1 MPSHLALGVVQ
12 GLTEFL
18 PVSSSAHLILARAF
32 FGFDGDKFGLAFDV
46 ACHVGTLIA
55 VLIYFR
61 RDVARMLAAL
71 PRLFDASDPE
81 ARLIWLIVV
90 GTIPAIV
97 AGLLFKNQIED
108 HLRTPPVAAIAL
120 ALGAVL
126 FFVAERTGSKTRAE
140 RTLTMAE
147 AFLIGCAQAVALV
160 PGVSRSGATIT
171 VALLIGLRRA
181 EAARFIFL
189 LAIPAILG
197 AAASEAPKLLK
208 AGLGDTASLF
218 LIGVVSSAIVGYA
231 AVKLLH
237 PLPREPF
244 AGRVRVVP
252 ARAGRRRGLVWL
264 FDAMMQWLRRSFI
277 AGFFVTVPLFIS
289 VAAFIWIFGVVDGL
303 TTPLYDRLLGRRIPG
318 LGTVSTAA
326 RSCWSGRSRPT
337 SSAGACCSAARVAAA
352 RAGVPDDLRAGQ
364 AAHRGVFAGQRVG
377 VQARR
382 DGRGRRARVRARVP
396 DAGVHRRPRD
406 AAPSRCWPSTCRPTT
421 SIWATS

>member
-1 MPSHLALGVVQ
+1 MPTSLQALLLGIVQ

-90 GTIPAIV
+90 GTIPAIG

-197 AAASEAPKLLK
+197 AAASEGPKLLK

-218 LIGVVSSAIVGYA
+218 LIGIVSSAIVGYA
-231 AVKLLH
+231 AVKYFIRYLANHSLDV
-237 PLPREPF
+237 F
-244 AGRVRVVP
+244 AWYRLALAATVV
-252 ARAGRRRGLVWL
+252 VWL
-264 FDAMMQWLRRSFI
+264 W
-277 AGFFVTVPLFIS
+277 
-289 VAAFIWIFGVVDGL
+289 
-303 TTPLYDRLLGRRIPG
+303 
-318 LGTVSTAA
+318 
-326 RSCWSGRSRPT
+326 
-337 SSAGACCSAARVAAA
+337 
-352 RAGVPDDLRAGQ
+352 RA
-364 AAHRGVFAGQRVG
+364 
-377 VQARR
+377 
-382 DGRGRRARVRARVP
+382 
-396 DAGVHRRPRD
+396 
-406 AAPSRCWPSTCRPTT
+406 
-421 SIWATS
+421 